1 MPLKARLRE
10 AASDAILDALEEV
23 AVERGYDATSIAA
36 IAERAGVA
44 VGTLYNYFPD
54 REAMFA
60 ALFRARRA
68 DIAPRIAAAAVA
80 AKGLPFEKRLRS
92 YIRALSAAFDDKRQ
106 FMRLAILMDQQGRR
120 ITEPTLMKNFEED
133 ILDILRDAAAA
144 NELPT
149 PRLDEYAQLLVG
161 SLRAFKHWQVAHD
174 QPFDADFIVDTFLYG
189 VKSKK
194 R

>member
-1 MPLKARLRE
+1 LKARLRE

-60 ALFRARRA
+60 ALFRVRRA
-68 DIAPRIAAAAVA
+68 DMAPRMDAAAEA
-80 AKGLPFEKRLRS
+80 ARGLPFEKRLRA
-92 YIRALSAAFDDKRQ
+92 YIRAATSTFDDKRR
-106 FMRLAILMDQQGRR
+106 FIRLAIAMDQQGRR
-120 ITEPTLMKNFEED
+120 VTEPTLMRNLELH
-133 ILDILRDAAAA
+133 ILEILRDATAAGD
-144 NELPT
+144 LP
-149 PRLDEYAQLLVG
+149 PGRLDEYAQMLVG
-161 SLRAFKHWQVAHD
+161 SLRAFKHWQVEHD

-189 VKSKK
+189 AKGKK